1 MRLSKESTK
10 ESQRLEALKLAWTSK
25 QRADAIRT
33 NWGRDHDKE
42 CGALLEMGQIVI
54 PFNKGDPGSKKKS
67 KSIRKAMYVTARVG
81 STIKDSECFI
91 VNNTVTEIRLNDLL
105 RFDNVAPGF
114 ICTIQVYGLD
124 LPEKEKI
131 KYLRHDAGFELWA
144 SVKLK
149 QEDMTGKLQN
159 RSLQIGQRAPRIPKL
174 FGTIEMKLSGAIPVF
189 CDIIKEGFLN
199 MWTEEDGPQW
209 KMLWVILKNGRLRGG
224 KDPRFTSKTA
234 NFQVEITNGL
244 KISESTRKRPNSFQL
259 RDFSGRTILAASSK
273 DEMSD
278 WIKTIRK
285 HKEYLKR
292 WGRLKP
298 DEDEGTSD
306 VESDSDLDS
315 GNELEQLKEIKI
327 SKNIKKTN
335 WSRR

>member
-1 MRLSKESTK
+1 MDHIPWTK
-10 ESQRLEALKLAWTSK
+10 SYGPY
-25 QRADAIRT
+25 DM
-33 NWGRDHDKE
+33 DHIIWSVCHVFDL
-42 CGALLEMGQIVI
+42 GLT
-54 PFNKGDPGSKKKS
+54 FNL
-67 KSIRKAMYVTARVG
+67 
-81 STIKDSECFI
+81 
-91 VNNTVTEIRLNDLL
+91 NLVTEIRLNDLL

-144 SVKLK
+144 SLKLK

-234 NFQVEITNGL
+234 NFQIEITNGL

-273 DEMSD
+273 DEMTE

-292 WGRLKP
+292 LVIINQPKNVVNIILDG
-298 DEDEGTSD
+298 EG
-306 VESDSDLDS
+306 
-315 GNELEQLKEIKI
+315 
-327 SKNIKKTN
+327 
-335 WSRR
+335 

>member
-1 MRLSKESTK
+1 
-10 ESQRLEALKLAWTSK
+10 
-25 QRADAIRT
+25 
-33 NWGRDHDKE
+33 
-42 CGALLEMGQIVI
+42 
-54 PFNKGDPGSKKKS
+54 
-67 KSIRKAMYVTARVG
+67 
-81 STIKDSECFI
+81 
-91 VNNTVTEIRLNDLL
+91 
-105 RFDNVAPGF
+105 
-114 ICTIQVYGLD
+114 
-124 LPEKEKI
+124 
-131 KYLRHDAGFELWA
+131 
-144 SVKLK
+144 
-149 QEDMTGKLQN
+149 MTGKLQN

-234 NFQVEITNGL
+234 NFQIEITNGL

-273 DEMSD
+273 DEMTE

-292 WGRLKP
+292 FVAYHSQLRSVRSLSPELGIHGLKP
-298 DEDEGTSD
+298 WTKWS
-306 VESDSDLDS
+306 LDPCP
-315 GNELEQLKEIKI
+315 EP
-327 SKNIKKTN
+327 
-335 WSRR
+335 W

>member
-1 MRLSKESTK
+1 
-10 ESQRLEALKLAWTSK
+10 
-25 QRADAIRT
+25 
-33 NWGRDHDKE
+33 
-42 CGALLEMGQIVI
+42 
-54 PFNKGDPGSKKKS
+54 
-67 KSIRKAMYVTARVG
+67 MYPYL
-81 STIKDSECFI
+81 
-91 VNNTVTEIRLNDLL
+91 VTEIRLNDLL
-105 RFDNVAPGF
+105 RFENVAPGF

-144 SVKLK
+144 SLKLR

-234 NFQVEITNGL
+234 NFQIEITNGL

-273 DEMSD
+273 DEMTE
-278 WIKTIRK
+278 WIKTVRK
-285 HKEYLKR
+285 HKEFLKR
-292 WGRLKP
+292 FVCQTRIILVSP
-298 DEDEGTSD
+298 
-306 VESDSDLDS
+306 
-315 GNELEQLKEIKI
+315 N
-327 SKNIKKTN
+327 
-335 WSRR
+335 